1 MFLVRKGCGV
11 VMSLFIEV
19 FYLLIVTTSA
29 AVVYFKFLDRKLDRT
44 LDNFFASW
52 HEDAA
57 DMKAIRRIQKVRMK

>member
-1 MFLVRKGCGV
+1 
-11 VMSLFIEV
+11 MSLFIEV
-19 FYLLIVTTSA
+19 FYLLVVSTSA
-29 AVVYFKFLDRKLDRT
+29 VAIYFKFLDRKLNNA